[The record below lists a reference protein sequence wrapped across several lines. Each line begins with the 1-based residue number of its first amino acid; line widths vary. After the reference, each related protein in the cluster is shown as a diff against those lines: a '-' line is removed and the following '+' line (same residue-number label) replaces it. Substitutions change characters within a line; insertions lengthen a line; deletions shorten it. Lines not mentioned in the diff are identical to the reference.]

1 MVNFVEEMKLL
12 KIEFIWYF
20 ELKFFSFLNLSIYY
34 DLLHILEMICHRVF
48 LLKLQNCLLLPMKRR
63 DIYRKSTSIM
73 NKRNFFT
80 FGVKWRIY
88 NLLISDTV
96 HVKLK
101 CNATNF
107 CININFNRIT
117 VMKNSSLVTIAFACW
132 KAYLYLLYIWKVVV
146 LSLFVSV

>member
-1 MVNFVEEMKLL
+1 M
-12 KIEFIWYF
+12 
-20 ELKFFSFLNLSIYY
+20 NLGIYY
-34 DLLHILEMICHRVF
+34 HLLDILEMIFHRVF
-48 LLKLQNCLLLPMKRR
+48 LLKLLNCLLLPTKRR
-63 DIYRKSTSIM
+63 DIYRKNTLIM
-73 NKRNFFT
+73 NKSNFFT

-146 LSLFVSV
+146 LSLFVSVYGRYKVNVSMLTSVFLLLA